1 MCKFSFQALLN
12 HFTCKIIIF
21 NVKSYKKH
29 DLFTNIENID
39 KLDLFFYKAIIYNF
53 DDYNSS
59 IFSSNSTIKNGSN
72 LSAFLNNPTTTFF
85 ILEKEADLDLI
96 CIVKFYT

>member
-1 MCKFSFQALLN
+1 MFKEYIKVHPDKFEIQL
-12 HFTCKIIIF
+12 
-21 NVKSYKKH
+21 
-29 DLFTNIENID
+29 
-39 KLDLFFYKAIIYNF
+39 
-53 DDYNSS
+53 YNSS